1 MRNYIRHPSDIPINF
16 QPEELAETHA
26 DHLKNISQGG
36 LAFRSSTKLI
46 PGAIIRVK
54 IPLVLPVFQAVGRV
68 TWCRPIKDFFEIGVE
83 FLDCDDI
90 FRARMVEQICHIEHY
105 RQQALA
111 QDGRELTSEQAA
123 EEWIRHFAPGF
134 PGSDAS

>member
-1 MRNYIRHPSDIPINF
+1 MRNYIRHPSDIPIDF
-16 QPEELAETHA
+16 QPEELAEAHS

-36 LAFRSSTKLI
+36 LAFHSSTALP
-46 PGAIIRVK
+46 PGTIIRVK

-68 TWCRPIKDFFEIGVE
+68 TWCHSIDDYFEIGIA
-83 FLDCDDI
+83 FLDCDDV

-105 RQQALA
+105 RQQVRE

-123 EEWIRHFAPGF
+123 EEWIHYFAPSF